1 MEPPL
6 ILPPQGYRT
15 HKLATLCGQHVEAQL
30 LRMHLPRARV
40 NEAALL
46 SALGSVCHKIVHLC
60 NALVYTGGG
69 IFFGARERTNE
80 IVGTTAEPRIKRR
93 TS

>member
-1 MEPPL
+1 ML
-6 ILPPQGYRT
+6 DQGY
-15 HKLATLCGQHVEAQL
+15 QE
-30 LRMHLPRARV
+30 LRRILLPRARV
-40 NEAALL
+40 NEAALM
-46 SALGSVCHKIVHLC
+46 SALGGVCHKIVHLC

-69 IFFGARERTNE
+69 TFFGARERTNE